1 MLMFCLLAEGV
12 IESTGMTT
20 QARSSYLP
28 SEIMWGHRFVNV
40 VSFRKETGEYEVD
53 YTLFNNTYDV
63 DTPLCS
69 AKQLDEV
76 KSEYSRPIKTGLGTF
91 YKSLHHLQY
100 HLIYFLSPAVPFA
113 DRTLSAASMIQRI
126 ASAASVDH
134 LDPASDESLDSGRL
148 QIRSHS
154 IPNGVL
160 ASELEPLNNN
170 NHKHG
175 ASFTMGGHNISI
187 TTTAPSIPNL
197 TSINERTNSGNSIN
211 SSNYSNNNS
220 LSTLNIGSGGGGG
233 SGGGSGTVPSS
244 GNGRQKQSNPRRL
257 SIKQDQLPIDSMC

>member
-1 MLMFCLLAEGV
+1 M
-12 IESTGMTT
+12 
-20 QARSSYLP
+20 
-28 SEIMWGHRFVNV
+28 
-40 VSFRKETGEYEVD
+40 
-53 YTLFNNTYDV
+53 
-63 DTPLCS
+63 
-69 AKQLDEV
+69 
-76 KSEYSRPIKTGLGTF
+76 
-91 YKSLHHLQY
+91 
-100 HLIYFLSPAVPFA
+100 PFG
-113 DRTLSAASMIQRI
+113 DRTLSTASMFQRI

-160 ASELEPLNNN
+160 PSELEPLNNN
-170 NHKHG
+170 NNNNHHGHGKHG

-220 LSTLNIGSGGGGG
+220 LSALNTIAAATAAPPAGAAATGSN
-233 SGGGSGTVPSS
+233 SS
-244 GNGRQKQSNPRRL
+244 RVKQANPRRL

>member
-1 MLMFCLLAEGV
+1 
-12 IESTGMTT
+12 MTT

-28 SEIMWGHRFVNV
+28 SEVLWGHRFVNV

-69 AKQLDEV
+69 AKQLDEL
-76 KSEYSRPIKTGLGTF
+76 KSEYTKSAKSCPGLGVN
-91 YKSLHHLQY
+91 
-100 HLIYFLSPAVPFA
+100 APFA
-113 DRTLSAASMIQRI
+113 DRTLSASLFQRI

-170 NHKHG
+170 KHG
-175 ASFTMGGHNISI
+175 ASFTMGGLTI

-197 TSINERTNSGNSIN
+197 SSINEKTNSGNSIN

-220 LSTLNIGSGGGGG
+220 LSTLTGGGGSAASGPGGGITIVSGAGNGGGGG
-233 SGGGSGTVPSS
+233 
-244 GNGRQKQSNPRRL
+244 GRHKSNPRRL
-257 SIKQDQLPIDSMC
+257 SIKQDQLPIDSIC

>member
-1 MLMFCLLAEGV
+1 MFSCV
-12 IESTGMTT
+12 SP
-20 QARSSYLP
+20 SSL
-28 SEIMWGHRFVNV
+28 
-40 VSFRKETGEYEVD
+40 
-53 YTLFNNTYDV
+53 
-63 DTPLCS
+63 
-69 AKQLDEV
+69 
-76 KSEYSRPIKTGLGTF
+76 
-91 YKSLHHLQY
+91 
-100 HLIYFLSPAVPFA
+100 AVPFA

-170 NHKHG
+170 HKHG

-220 LSTLNIGSGGGGG
+220 LSTLNIVGNGGGGG
-233 SGGGSGTVPSS
+233 TGTGSGSGIVPSS

>member
-1 MLMFCLLAEGV
+1 MC
-12 IESTGMTT
+12 S
-20 QARSSYLP
+20 SSY
-28 SEIMWGHRFVNV
+28 R
-40 VSFRKETGEYEVD
+40 
-53 YTLFNNTYDV
+53 
-63 DTPLCS
+63 
-69 AKQLDEV
+69 
-76 KSEYSRPIKTGLGTF
+76 
-91 YKSLHHLQY
+91 
-100 HLIYFLSPAVPFA
+100 AVPFA
-113 DRTLSAASMIQRI
+113 DRTLSAASMLQRI

-160 ASELEPLNNN
+160 ASELEPLNN

-220 LSTLNIGSGGGGG
+220 LSTLNIGGGGGG
-233 SGGGSGTVPSS
+233 NGGGAGGTSSGSVSGMSSGGVTIVPSS